1 MVPTVDTVRVKFI
14 ASSLVRVGV
23 HTLLVGG
30 VGVGKTMMASS
41 VLEGLPT
48 GYGAIN
54 INFSAQTSSNS
65 LQDTIEGK
73 LEKRTKVLI
82 TLLILNLHAAP
93 DMDCCL
99 KYMQSLQC
107 CALMHLHALR
117 NSGTPFRRS
126 ACRNTNVMSVIAGSI
141 CVCHRKATPMQW
153 LKFAAHCNLLLSH
166 ASMYCCT
173 AGCVWATWRQAPD
186 SLH

>member
-73 LEKRTKVLI
+73 LEKCTKVLM
-82 TLLILNLHAAP
+82 TLAILNLHAGP
-93 DMDCCL
+93 DMACCL
-99 KYMQSLQC
+99 KHVQLLQC
-107 CALMHLHALR
+107 CALIHLHAPR
-117 NSGTPFRRS
+117 NSGTLFKRA
-126 ACRNTNVMSVIAGSI
+126 ACTNTNITFVIAVSI
-141 CVCHRKATPMQW
+141 CVCHGKATPMPW

-166 ASMYCCT
+166 ATMYCCT

>member
-1 MVPTVDTVRVKFI
+1 MPTVDTVRVKFI

-73 LEKRTKVLI
+73 LEKRTKVLT
-82 TLLILNLHAAP
+82 TLAILQLHAGP
-93 DMDCCL
+93 D
-99 KYMQSLQC
+99 MQSLQC
-107 CALMHLHALR
+107 CALMSLHVPR
-117 NSGTPFRRS
+117 NSGTLFKMA
-126 ACRNTNVMSVIAGSI
+126 ACGSTNIMFVIAVSI
-141 CVCHRKATPMQW
+141 CVCHCKSTSLPW
-153 LKFAAHCNLLLSH
+153 LKFASHCNLLLSH
-166 ASMYCCT
+166 ASIHCCT
-173 AGCVWATWRQAPD
+173 AGCVWPTWRQAPD

>member
-1 MVPTVDTVRVKFI
+1 MVPTVDTVRVRFI

-73 LEKRTKVLI
+73 LEKRTKVL
-82 TLLILNLHAAP
+82 TTCAILKLHAEP
-93 DMDCCL
+93 DMACCL
-99 KYMQSLQC
+99 RYLQLLQC
-107 CALMHLHALR
+107 C
-117 NSGTPFRRS
+117 
-126 ACRNTNVMSVIAGSI
+126 V
-141 CVCHRKATPMQW
+141 
-153 LKFAAHCNLLLSH
+153 
-166 ASMYCCT
+166 
-173 AGCVWATWRQAPD
+173 
-186 SLH
+186 